1 MAPARTGGD
10 LTVKMWRVFPY
21 AEESLSPLRTFCC
34 CHPAVVLCAL
44 GKRVTVGFEDPNR
57 LSLPLCFFQALLLP
71 ALLSPFPS
79 PFPSLLLSPLLFF
92 APCLFSWHSFFI

>member
-44 GKRVTVGFEDPNR
+44 GKRVTVGFEDPNNATYGLVQFGLGSSPR
-57 LSLPLCFFQALLLP
+57 YDHRPQDDPTDRITGEGAGPGEAQASRWLWP
-71 ALLSPFPS
+71 
-79 PFPSLLLSPLLFF
+79 
-92 APCLFSWHSFFI
+92 